1 MKLMLLSPLLV
12 AMLFSIGCANPQTR
26 PQLATLH
33 PFAGNYFRG
42 NGTGYNI
49 ALDLRPDGSYDA
61 QWRGCLGIYG
71 TARGKW
77 SIIDGDQIV
86 LSPRKETDMMK
97 GHLKRLDVSKYQG
110 DVILI
115 PTDDREFY
123 DEHGPSR
130 YSCFQLVTAR

>member
-1 MKLMLLSPLLV
+1 MKLKLLSPLVV
-12 AMLFSIGCANPQTR
+12 AMLISVGCASPQTR
-26 PQLATLH
+26 TQLTTLR

-42 NGTGYNI
+42 DGTCYNI
-49 ALDLRPDGSYDA
+49 SLDLRPDGSYGA
-61 QWRGCLGIYG
+61 QWSGCLGIYG

-77 SIIDGDQIV
+77 SIDGDQIL

-97 GHLKRLDVSKYQG
+97 GHLTRLDISKYQG
-110 DVILI
+110 GVILI

-130 YSCFQLVTAR
+130 MRTIHSE